1 METKKQK
8 IERIDKLMTELAKMY
23 VKAEKLFIKIER
35 EIPYEKKR
43 KINRSN

>member
-1 METKKQK
+1 M
-8 IERIDKLMTELAKMY
+8 IELAKMT
-23 VKAEKLFIKIER
+23 VKAEELFIKIEK